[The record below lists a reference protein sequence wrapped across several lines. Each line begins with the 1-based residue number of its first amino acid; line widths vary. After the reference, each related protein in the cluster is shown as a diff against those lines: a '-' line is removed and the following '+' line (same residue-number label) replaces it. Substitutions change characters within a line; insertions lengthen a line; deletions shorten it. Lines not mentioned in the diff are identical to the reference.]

1 MMFKSMGKKVV
12 YQGKSRK
19 VIGFAPASKVNC
31 GHGYAL
37 LLVIGGKSKYV
48 NTSELAA

>member
-1 MMFKSMGKKVV
+1 MFRSMKQKVV
-12 YQGKSRK
+12 YQGKNRK

-37 LLVIGGKSKYV
+37 LLVVDGQSKYV
-48 NTSELAA
+48 NTTELAQ